1 MQRGIVNYGVNFLI
15 AFMVIVSFFLIREL
29 GFYLYTENI
38 KPIQYISRQ
47 RDLYYSIY
55 LSSFYVAMPLLLFL
69 NILNVKLKW
78 HFTAAFLYA
87 LFILSS
93 YIIHHPMWAY
103 LLIMSYWGA
112 FFFSLFLNRVMKR
125 FTSKMIAKNSC
136 DNPLKSS
143 SNQ

>member
-1 MQRGIVNYGVNFLI
+1 MRLPNMRRGIVNYSINFLI
-15 AFMVIVSFFLIREL
+15 ACMAMVSFFLIRDV

-55 LSSFYVAMPLLLFL
+55 LTSFYVAMPLLFVL

-78 HFTAAFLYA
+78 HSTVAFLYTF
-87 LFILSS
+87 FILNS
-93 YIIHHPMWAY
+93 YVIHHPMWAY

-112 FFFSLFLNRVMKR
+112 FFSSLFLNIVMKR
-125 FTSKMIAKNSC
+125 LIFKKIA
-136 DNPLKSS
+136 
-143 SNQ
+143 